1 MRNPLK
7 KNDLFWRS
15 PEISYFCIGY
25 VAKKK
30 FFGDKIKIKM
40 ALQSIENKILAAIKR
55 KKNGTI
61 LFASDFA
68 DMGERKAINKAF
80 ERITMSGKII
90 RLARGIYCKPKV
102 DTEFGFGIMYP
113 SVDDVAQAIAQR
125 DKCRIVPTGDAAL
138 NKLGLSTQVPM
149 NAVYFTDGTPRR
161 IKIYNGRGILF
172 KHVVPKRLDFKSELI
187 MLITFAL
194 QELGQGNVNKEQLN
208 RIEQLLSNEPKERIA
223 EDLKLVPS
231 WIRSI
236 ILKAYE

>member
-1 MRNPLK
+1 MVFFRNIVLLHCICRQ
-7 KNDLFWRS
+7 KNVFWRQ
-15 PEISYFCIGY
+15 EYDKMNEQNIE
-25 VAKKK
+25 KKIRCVI
-30 FFGDKIKIKM
+30 D
-40 ALQSIENKILAAIKR
+40 R
-55 KKNGTI
+55 KKHGTI

-68 DMGERKAINKAF
+68 DMGERKTINKAF
-80 ERITMSGKII
+80 ERIALSGKII

-102 DTEFGFGIMYP
+102 DTEFGFGILYP

-125 DKCRIVPTGDAAL
+125 DKCRIVPTGDAAS

-161 IKIYNGRGILF
+161 IKIYNGKGILF

-194 QELGQGNVNKEQLN
+194 QAIGQGNVSDEQLK
-208 RIEQLLSNEPKERIA
+208 RINQLLSHEPKEQIV
-223 EDLKLVPS
+223 EDLKLVPG

>member
-1 MRNPLK
+1 M
-7 KNDLFWRS
+7 
-15 PEISYFCIGY
+15 
-25 VAKKK
+25 
-30 FFGDKIKIKM
+30 
-40 ALQSIENKILAAIKR
+40 QSVENKILSVIKT
-55 KKNGTI
+55 KKYGTI

-68 DMGERKAINKAF
+68 DAGERKTINKAF
-80 ERITMSGKII
+80 ERIALSGKII

-102 DTEFGFGIMYP
+102 DTEFGFGVMYP

-125 DKCRIVPTGDAAL
+125 DKCRIVPTGDTAL

-149 NAVYFTDGTPRR
+149 NAVYLTDGTPRR

-194 QELGQGNVNKEQLN
+194 QTLGQGNLSEEQFS
-208 RIEQLLSNEPKERIA
+208 RIKQLLSNEPKERIS
-223 EDLKLVPS
+223 EDLKLIPG

-236 ILKAYE
+236 ILKMYE

>member
-1 MRNPLK
+1 M
-7 KNDLFWRS
+7 
-15 PEISYFCIGY
+15 
-25 VAKKK
+25 
-30 FFGDKIKIKM
+30 
-40 ALQSIENKILAAIKR
+40 QSVENKILSVIKS
-55 KKNGTI
+55 KKYGTI

-68 DMGERKAINKAF
+68 DAGERKTINKAF
-80 ERITMSGKII
+80 ERIALSGKII

-102 DTEFGFGIMYP
+102 DTEFGFGVIYP

-125 DKCRIVPTGDAAL
+125 DKCRIVPTGDTAL

-149 NAVYFTDGTPRR
+149 NAVYLTDGTPRR

-194 QELGQGNVNKEQLN
+194 QTLGQGNLSEEQFSPIKHL
-208 RIEQLLSNEPKERIA
+208 ISNEPKERNS
-223 EDLKLVPS
+223 EDLKLIPG

-236 ILKAYE
+236 ILKMYE

>member
-1 MRNPLK
+1 M
-7 KNDLFWRS
+7 
-15 PEISYFCIGY
+15 
-25 VAKKK
+25 V
-30 FFGDKIKIKM
+30 KM
-40 ALQSIENKILAAIKR
+40 SSQSIENKILSVINR
-55 KKNGTI
+55 KKHGSI

-68 DMGERKAINKAF
+68 DMGERKTINKVF
-80 ERITMSGKII
+80 ERIALSGKII
-90 RLARGIYCKPKV
+90 RLARGIYCKPKI

-149 NAVYFTDGTPRR
+149 NAVYLTDGTPRR

-194 QELGQGNVNKEQLN
+194 QRLGQGNVSEEQLD
-208 RIEQLLSNEPKERIA
+208 RVKHLLSNEPKGRIV
-223 EDLKLVPS
+223 EDLKLIPG

>member
-1 MRNPLK
+1 M
-7 KNDLFWRS
+7 
-15 PEISYFCIGY
+15 
-25 VAKKK
+25 V
-30 FFGDKIKIKM
+30 KM
-40 ALQSIENKILAAIKR
+40 SSQSIENKILSVINR
-55 KKNGTI
+55 KKHGSI

-68 DMGERKAINKAF
+68 DMGERKTINKVF
-80 ERITMSGKII
+80 ERIALSGKII
-90 RLARGIYCKPKV
+90 RLARGIYCKPKI

-149 NAVYFTDGTPRR
+149 NAVYLTDGTPRR

-194 QELGQGNVNKEQLN
+194 QRLGQSNVSEEQLD
-208 RIEQLLSNEPKERIA
+208 RVKHLLANEPKGRIV
-223 EDLKLVPS
+223 EDLKLIPG

>member
-1 MRNPLK
+1 
-7 KNDLFWRS
+7 
-15 PEISYFCIGY
+15 
-25 VAKKK
+25 
-30 FFGDKIKIKM
+30 M
-40 ALQSIENKILAAIKR
+40 AQQSIENKILSVINR
-55 KKNGTI
+55 KIHGSI

-68 DMGERKAINKAF
+68 NAGERKAINKAF
-80 ERITMSGKII
+80 ERIALSGKII

-172 KHVVPKRLDFKSELI
+172 KRVVPKRLDFKSELI

-194 QELGQGNVNKEQLN
+194 QTLGQGNVSEEQLN
-208 RIEQLLSNEPKERIA
+208 RIKQLLSNEPKERIA
-223 EDLKLVPS
+223 EDIKLVPS

>member
-1 MRNPLK
+1 MEMIAQSIYK
-7 KNDLFWRS
+7 KVIAAIN
-15 PEISYFCIGY
+15 
-25 VAKKK
+25 KKK
-30 FFGDKIKIKM
+30 RG
-40 ALQSIENKILAAIKR
+40 A
-55 KKNGTI
+55 I

-68 DMGERKAINKAF
+68 DMGEQKTINKVF
-80 ERITMSGKII
+80 ERITLSGKII
-90 RLARGIYCKPKV
+90 RIARGIYCKQKV
-102 DTEFGFGIMYP
+102 DTEFGLGIVYP

-172 KHVVPKRLDFKSELI
+172 KRVVPKKFNFKSELI

-194 QELGQGNVNKEQLN
+194 QRLGQGNVSEEQFN
-208 RIEQLLSNEPKERIA
+208 RIKQLLSNESHELIA
-223 EDLKLVPS
+223 DDLKLVPG

-236 ILKAYE
+236 ILKAI

>member
-1 MRNPLK
+1 M
-7 KNDLFWRS
+7 
-15 PEISYFCIGY
+15 
-25 VAKKK
+25 
-30 FFGDKIKIKM
+30 
-40 ALQSIENKILAAIKR
+40 QSVENKILSVIKS
-55 KKNGTI
+55 KKYGTI

-68 DMGERKAINKAF
+68 DAGERKTINKAF
-80 ERITMSGKII
+80 ERIALSGKII

-102 DTEFGFGIMYP
+102 DTEFGFGVIYP

-125 DKCRIVPTGDAAL
+125 DKCRIVPTGDTAL

-149 NAVYFTDGTPRR
+149 NAVYLTDGTPRR

-194 QELGQGNVNKEQLN
+194 QTLGQGNLTEEQFS
-208 RIEQLLSNEPKERIA
+208 RIKQLLSNEPKERIS
-223 EDLKLVPS
+223 EDLKLIPG

-236 ILKAYE
+236 ILKMYE

>member
-1 MRNPLK
+1 M
-7 KNDLFWRS
+7 
-15 PEISYFCIGY
+15 
-25 VAKKK
+25 
-30 FFGDKIKIKM
+30 FFGDMKPKRISM
-40 ALQSIENKILAAIKR
+40 QSVENKILSVIKT
-55 KKNGTI
+55 KKYGTI

-68 DMGERKAINKAF
+68 DAGERKTINKAF
-80 ERITMSGKII
+80 ERIALSGKII

-102 DTEFGFGIMYP
+102 DTEFGFGVMYP

-125 DKCRIVPTGDAAL
+125 DKCRIVPTGDTAL

-149 NAVYFTDGTPRR
+149 NAVYLTDGTPRR

-194 QELGQGNVNKEQLN
+194 QTLGQGNLSEEQFS
-208 RIEQLLSNEPKERIA
+208 RIKQLLSNEPKERIS
-223 EDLKLVPS
+223 EDLKLIPG

-236 ILKAYE
+236 ILKMYE

>member
-1 MRNPLK
+1 M
-7 KNDLFWRS
+7 
-15 PEISYFCIGY
+15 
-25 VAKKK
+25 
-30 FFGDKIKIKM
+30 FFGDIKPNKISM
-40 ALQSIENKILAAIKR
+40 QSVENKILSVIKS
-55 KKNGTI
+55 KKYGTI

-68 DMGERKAINKAF
+68 DAGERKTINKAF
-80 ERITMSGKII
+80 ERIALSGKII

-102 DTEFGFGIMYP
+102 DTEFGFGVIYP

-125 DKCRIVPTGDAAL
+125 DKCRIVPTGDTAL

-149 NAVYFTDGTPRR
+149 NAVYLTDGTPRR

-194 QELGQGNVNKEQLN
+194 QTLGQGNLSEERFS
-208 RIEQLLSNEPKERIA
+208 RIKQLLSNEPKERIS
-223 EDLKLVPS
+223 EDLKLIPG

-236 ILKAYE
+236 ILKMYE

>member
-1 MRNPLK
+1 M
-7 KNDLFWRS
+7 
-15 PEISYFCIGY
+15 
-25 VAKKK
+25 
-30 FFGDKIKIKM
+30 FFGDIKPNKISM
-40 ALQSIENKILAAIKR
+40 QSVENKILSVIKS
-55 KKNGTI
+55 KKYGTI

-68 DMGERKAINKAF
+68 DAGERKTINKAF
-80 ERITMSGKII
+80 ERIALSGKII

-102 DTEFGFGIMYP
+102 DTEFGFGVIYP

-125 DKCRIVPTGDAAL
+125 DKCRIVPTGDTAL

-149 NAVYFTDGTPRR
+149 NAVYLTDGTPRR

-194 QELGQGNVNKEQLN
+194 QTLGQGNLTEEQFS
-208 RIEQLLSNEPKERIA
+208 RIKQLLSNEPKERIS
-223 EDLKLVPS
+223 EDLKLIPG

-236 ILKAYE
+236 ILKMYE

>member
-1 MRNPLK
+1 M
-7 KNDLFWRS
+7 
-15 PEISYFCIGY
+15 
-25 VAKKK
+25 
-30 FFGDKIKIKM
+30 
-40 ALQSIENKILAAIKR
+40 QSVENKILSVIKS
-55 KKNGTI
+55 KKYGTI

-68 DMGERKAINKAF
+68 DAGERKTINKAF
-80 ERITMSGKII
+80 ERIALSGKII

-102 DTEFGFGIMYP
+102 DTEFGFGVIYP

-125 DKCRIVPTGDAAL
+125 DKCRIVPTGDTAL

-149 NAVYFTDGTPRR
+149 NAVYLTDGTPRR

-194 QELGQGNVNKEQLN
+194 QTLGQGNLSEEQFS
-208 RIEQLLSNEPKERIA
+208 RIKKLLSNEPKERIS
-223 EDLKLVPS
+223 EDLKLIPG

-236 ILKAYE
+236 ILKMYE

>member
-1 MRNPLK
+1 M
-7 KNDLFWRS
+7 S
-15 PEISYFCIGY
+15 S
-25 VAKKK
+25 
-30 FFGDKIKIKM
+30 
-40 ALQSIENKILAAIKR
+40 QSIENKILSVINR
-55 KKNGTI
+55 KKHGSI

-68 DMGERKAINKAF
+68 DMGERKTINKVF
-80 ERITMSGKII
+80 ERIALSGKII
-90 RLARGIYCKPKV
+90 RLARGIYCKPKI

-149 NAVYFTDGTPRR
+149 NAVYLTDGTPRR

-194 QELGQGNVNKEQLN
+194 QRLGQGNVSEEQLD
-208 RIEQLLSNEPKERIA
+208 RVKHLLANEPKGRIV
-223 EDLKLVPS
+223 EDLKLIPG

>member
-1 MRNPLK
+1 M
-7 KNDLFWRS
+7 
-15 PEISYFCIGY
+15 
-25 VAKKK
+25 
-30 FFGDKIKIKM
+30 
-40 ALQSIENKILAAIKR
+40 QSVENKILSVIKS
-55 KKNGTI
+55 KKYGTI

-68 DMGERKAINKAF
+68 DAGERKTINKAF
-80 ERITMSGKII
+80 ERIALSGKII

-102 DTEFGFGIMYP
+102 DTEFGFGVIYP

-125 DKCRIVPTGDAAL
+125 DKCRIVPTGDTAL

-149 NAVYFTDGTPRR
+149 NAVYLTDDTPRR

-194 QELGQGNVNKEQLN
+194 QTLGQGNLSEEQFS
-208 RIEQLLSNEPKERIA
+208 RIKQLLSNEPKERIS
-223 EDLKLVPS
+223 EDLKLIPG

-236 ILKAYE
+236 ILKMYE

>member
-1 MRNPLK
+1 M
-7 KNDLFWRS
+7 
-15 PEISYFCIGY
+15 
-25 VAKKK
+25 V
-30 FFGDKIKIKM
+30 
-40 ALQSIENKILAAIKR
+40 LQSIENKILSAINRKR
-55 KKNGTI
+55 HGAI

-68 DMGERKAINKAF
+68 DMGERKAINKAL
-80 ERITMSGKII
+80 ERITVSGKII

-149 NAVYFTDGTPRR
+149 NAVYLTDGTPRR

-194 QELGQGNVNKEQLN
+194 QKLGQGNVSEEQRN
-208 RIEQLLSNEPKERIA
+208 RIVQLLSNEPKERLA
-223 EDLKLVPS
+223 EDLKLVPG

>member
-1 MRNPLK
+1 M
-7 KNDLFWRS
+7 
-15 PEISYFCIGY
+15 
-25 VAKKK
+25 
-30 FFGDKIKIKM
+30 
-40 ALQSIENKILAAIKR
+40 QSVENKILSVIKS
-55 KKNGTI
+55 KKYGTI

-68 DMGERKAINKAF
+68 DAGERKTINKAF
-80 ERITMSGKII
+80 ERIALSGKII

-102 DTEFGFGIMYP
+102 DTEFGFGVISP

-125 DKCRIVPTGDAAL
+125 DKCRIVPTGDTAL

-149 NAVYFTDGTPRR
+149 NAVYLTDGTPRR

-194 QELGQGNVNKEQLN
+194 QTLGQGNLSEEQFS
-208 RIEQLLSNEPKERIA
+208 RIKQLLSNEPKERIS
-223 EDLKLVPS
+223 EDLKLIPG

-236 ILKAYE
+236 ILKMYE

>member
-1 MRNPLK
+1 M
-7 KNDLFWRS
+7 
-15 PEISYFCIGY
+15 
-25 VAKKK
+25 V
-30 FFGDKIKIKM
+30 KM
-40 ALQSIENKILAAIKR
+40 SSQSIENKILSVINR
-55 KKNGTI
+55 KKHGSI

-68 DMGERKAINKAF
+68 DMGERKTINKVF
-80 ERITMSGKII
+80 ERIALSGKII
-90 RLARGIYCKPKV
+90 RLARGIYCKPKI

-149 NAVYFTDGTPRR
+149 NAVYLTDGTPRR

-194 QELGQGNVNKEQLN
+194 QRLGQGNVSEEQLD
-208 RIEQLLSNEPKERIA
+208 RVKHLLANEPKGRIV
-223 EDLKLVPS
+223 EDLKLIPG